1 MSLIWL
7 HNTIRVRDIWVAERS
22 KIETYTNYNKG
33 SLAFKKH
40 SINLIIIKIMSKKSK
55 KSLKK
60 VHAKI
65 DNTPVKAEAAKKEES
80 NAANKTIE
88 NIKKRCA
95 ADAEKAKKHA
105 ELKATKKKAKAEK
118 EEAKYAASK
127 ARIEARKARKKS
139 IMDKLIDSKKEKAS
153 EPVKITLEER
163 LKKQEE
169 HRNVAQARHIA
180 SITRRCKRM
189 HLNDADTKKVI
200 DIAKKQWDNATVYNI
215 TVVCDSVLKKK
226 KELEKLVKDCGIKS
240 ACITNST
247 AFLKD
252 VPASAVVKLRE
263 LVENATF
270 YQYRSNS
277 KSPFDEAGIDTST
290 DNHNKHKNGG
300 DPHTIECSKN
310 VSVNFYNLRKAK
322 KKAKETRE
330 KNTYNFRHCS
340 KAEGRKL
347 RRGLKVKAKAVNKKP
362 TQVKEVK
369 SKSNKQAA

>member
-1 MSLIWL
+1 
-7 HNTIRVRDIWVAERS
+7 
-22 KIETYTNYNKG
+22 
-33 SLAFKKH
+33 
-40 SINLIIIKIMSKKSK
+40 MSKKNK
-55 KSLKK
+55 KNLKK

-65 DNTPVKAEAAKKEES
+65 DNTPVKTEGAKKEES
-80 NAANKTIE
+80 VAPVKNVEIAAAKD
-88 NIKKRCA
+88 
-95 ADAEKAKKHA
+95 DAKAKK
-105 ELKATKKKAKAEK
+105 KAEK
-118 EEAKYAASK
+118 KAHEEAKYAASK

-153 EPVKITLEER
+153 KTVKITLKER

-247 AFLKD
+247 AFFKD

-263 LVENATF
+263 LVSNATF
-270 YQYRSNS
+270 YQYRSDS
-277 KSPFDEAGIDTST
+277 KSPFDEAGIDMSA
-290 DNHNKHKNGG
+290 DNHNNHKKGG

-310 VSVNFYNLRKAK
+310 ASVNFYNLRRAK
-322 KKAKETRE
+322 RKAKETRE
-330 KNTYNFRHCS
+330 KNTYNFRHGS

-347 RRGLKVKAKAVNKKP
+347 RRGLKAKAKPVNKKP
-362 TQVKEVK
+362 TQVKEIK

>member
-1 MSLIWL
+1 
-7 HNTIRVRDIWVAERS
+7 
-22 KIETYTNYNKG
+22 
-33 SLAFKKH
+33 
-40 SINLIIIKIMSKKSK
+40 MSKKNK
-55 KSLKK
+55 KNLKK

-65 DNTPVKAEAAKKEES
+65 NNTPVKTEAAKKEES

-88 NIKKRCA
+88 NIEKRRDA
-95 ADAEKAKKHA
+95 AAEKTKKNA
-105 ELKATKKKAKAEK
+105 ELKEARKKAKAEK

-127 ARIEARKARKKS
+127 ARIEARKARKKERA
-139 IMDKLIDSKKEKAS
+139 DKLAGIKKAKAS
-153 EPVKITLEER
+153 EPVKITLEQR

-169 HRNVAQARHIA
+169 RRNIARTRHIE

-189 HLNDADTKKVI
+189 HLNDADTKKVV

-247 AFLKD
+247 AFFKD
-252 VPASAVVKLRE
+252 VPASVVAKLRD
-263 LVENATF
+263 LVGDVTF
-270 YQYRSNS
+270 YQYRSDS
-277 KSPFDEAGIDTST
+277 KSPFEEAGIDMSG
-290 DNHNKHKNGG
+290 NHNKHKKGG

-310 VSVNFYNLRKAK
+310 ISVNFYNLRKAK
-322 KKAKETRE
+322 KKAKETLE
-330 KNTYNFRHCS
+330 KNTYNLRNGS

-347 RRGLKVKAKAVNKKP
+347 RRKLKVKAKAVNKKP

-369 SKSNKQAA
+369 QKSAKQAA

>member
-1 MSLIWL
+1 
-7 HNTIRVRDIWVAERS
+7 
-22 KIETYTNYNKG
+22 
-33 SLAFKKH
+33 
-40 SINLIIIKIMSKKSK
+40 MSKKSK
-55 KSLKK
+55 KNLKK

-65 DNTPVKAEAAKKEES
+65 DNTPVKAEATKKEES
-80 NAANKTIE
+80 KVANKKVNGDEVEKLAEKLTTE
-88 NIKKRCA
+88 SLKNASKKELKSIIA
-95 ADAEKAKKHA
+95 TAKKAGNKELVKKAKKAH
-105 ELKATKKKAKAEK
+105 

-127 ARIEARKARKKS
+127 ARIEARKAHKKERA
-139 IMDKLIDSKKEKAS
+139 DKLADIQKAKAS
-153 EPVKITLEER
+153 EPAKITLKER

-247 AFLKD
+247 AFFKD
-252 VPASAVVKLRE
+252 VPASAVAKLRE
-263 LVENATF
+263 LVSNATF
-270 YQYRSNS
+270 YQYRSDS
-277 KSPFDEAGIDTST
+277 KSPFDEAGIDMSAG
-290 DNHNKHKNGG
+290 NHNKHKKGG

-310 VSVNFYNLRKAK
+310 VSVNFYNLRRAK
-322 KKAKETRE
+322 RKAKETRE
-330 KNTYNFRHCS
+330 KNTYNFRHGS

-369 SKSNKQAA
+369 QKSAKQAA

>member
-1 MSLIWL
+1 
-7 HNTIRVRDIWVAERS
+7 
-22 KIETYTNYNKG
+22 
-33 SLAFKKH
+33 
-40 SINLIIIKIMSKKSK
+40 MSKKNK

-88 NIKKRCA
+88 NINKRRA

-105 ELKATKKKAKAEK
+105 ELKAAKKKAKAEK

-169 HRNVAQARHIA
+169 HRNIAQARHIA

-189 HLNDADTKKVI
+189 NLNDADTNKVI

-215 TVVCDSVLKKK
+215 TIVCDSVLKKK
-226 KELEKLVKDCGIKS
+226 KEIEKLVKDCGIKS

-263 LVENATF
+263 LVGNATF
-270 YQYRSNS
+270 YQYRSDS

-290 DNHNKHKNGG
+290 DNHNKHKKGG
-300 DPHTIECSKN
+300 NPHTIECSKN
-310 VSVNFYNLRKAK
+310 VSVNFYNLRRAK

-330 KNTYNFRHCS
+330 KNTYNFRHGS

-347 RRGLKVKAKAVNKKP
+347 RRGLKVNAKAVNKKP

-369 SKSNKQAA
+369 QKSNKQAA